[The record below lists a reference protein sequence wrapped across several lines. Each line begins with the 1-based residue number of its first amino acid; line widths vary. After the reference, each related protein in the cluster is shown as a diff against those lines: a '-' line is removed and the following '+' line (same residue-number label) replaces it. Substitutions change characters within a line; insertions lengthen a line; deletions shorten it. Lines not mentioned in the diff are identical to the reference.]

1 MLTSNARQI
10 LDRHRRL
17 AQAARGAEKKAAN
30 GHGQALLGQVQALSQ
45 GRAPTAAE
53 RGQARGRARGRAA
66 LGISAWGTYSTRL
79 PALASDAQIN
89 QRTGRF
95 AASWVLTVEPGI
107 RGAVMTLR
115 NVSPEAVFL
124 AAGTS
129 RMRARPLLG
138 AARRQA
144 GPPGLH
150 LAAAMRQAQRE
161 AR

>member
-10 LDRHRRL
+10 LDRHRRRAL
-17 AQAARGAEKKAAN
+17 AARGAEKKAAN
-30 GHGQALLGQVQALSQ
+30 GHGQALLGQAQALSQ
-45 GRAPTAAE
+45 GGAPTAAE
-53 RGQARGRARGRAA
+53 RGQARGRAG

-95 AASWVLTVEPGI
+95 AASWVLTVEQGSG
-107 RGAVMTLR
+107 GAVMTLR
-115 NVSPEAVFL
+115 NVSPEAAFL
-124 AAGTS
+124 AAGTA
-129 RMRARPLLG
+129 RMRARPLLD

-150 LAAAMRQAQRE
+150 LAAAMRQAIR
-161 AR
+161 